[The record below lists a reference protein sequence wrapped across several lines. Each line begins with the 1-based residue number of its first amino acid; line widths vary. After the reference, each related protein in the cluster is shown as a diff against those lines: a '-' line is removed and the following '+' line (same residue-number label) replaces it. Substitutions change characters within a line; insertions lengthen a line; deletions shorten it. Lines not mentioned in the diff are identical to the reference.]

1 MQILQQIKSMIAS
14 LLGLDYK
21 SYLKAKILEVKNEY
35 TEKIKNGSDYNSLI
49 RNLPKE
55 IVEEMLE
62 DVVNEIIKVC
72 VDEPYDEKKHKID
85 L

>member
-1 MQILQQIKSMIAS
+1 MQIIQQIKSMIAN

-21 SYLKAKILEVKNEY
+21 SYLKAKILEVKDEY
-35 TEKIKNGSDYNSLI
+35 TEKIKKGDDYNSLI

-55 IVEEMLE
+55 VAEEMLE
-62 DVVNEIIKVC
+62 DVVNQIIKVC